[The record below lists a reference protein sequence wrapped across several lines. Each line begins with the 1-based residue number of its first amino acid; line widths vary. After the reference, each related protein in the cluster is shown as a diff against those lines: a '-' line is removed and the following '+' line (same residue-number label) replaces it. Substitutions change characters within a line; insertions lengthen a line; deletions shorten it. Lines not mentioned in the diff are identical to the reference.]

1 MSLEIWLNRAD
12 ERDTTHSPMRVGTAG
27 PTSQLWVTHIDSALQ
42 GGLLGLEQGE
52 AETNREQF
60 SEEVLIEG
68 VRNCFTSGYGSEI
81 RRTRQV

>member
-1 MSLEIWLNRAD
+1 MRAG
-12 ERDTTHSPMRVGTAG
+12 RAG
-27 PTSQLWVTHIDSALQ
+27 PTSELWVTHTDSALQ
-42 GGLLGLEQGE
+42 EGLLGLVQGE

-68 VRNCFTSGYGSEI
+68 VRNCFSSGYGSEI